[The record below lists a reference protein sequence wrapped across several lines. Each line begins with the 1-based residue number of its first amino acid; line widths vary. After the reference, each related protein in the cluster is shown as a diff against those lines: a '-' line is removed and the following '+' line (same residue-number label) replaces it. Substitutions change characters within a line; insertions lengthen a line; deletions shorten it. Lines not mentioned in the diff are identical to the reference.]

1 MPETRDSRLLKG
13 LDADELKFIRRL
25 PWEKI
30 AIWGLFLLTIY
41 ALRYFFD
48 ILFVTFVLS
57 YIAYS
62 LVSWVCRRVGRE
74 DPSGAVWRLT
84 TVGVFL
90 LFAGVI
96 VGAVWVIVPRVAAQ
110 GRELAEK
117 IAPGLWGARGE
128 SATEADR
135 ADGGGGAAA
144 IGKTPPGEAGKEPD
158 GPGGKAVQKPVL
170 DRAKVDRLFESV
182 LSASLVRKF
191 REDPAYRGGYEG
203 AVDLVTKWANESL
216 PSVTAPVVKALR
228 GILTF
233 VFHFLLAYIFAFLI
247 VFGLPRVAEMT
258 RSLGESNLKRFYDEI
273 APGMIAFGN
282 GMGKAFQ
289 AQTLIALCNTVLTF
303 IGLQV
308 LDIPSPVVLSVIVF
322 ACSFIPVAGV
332 FISTVPICLVAL
344 TERNALVMLYS
355 IALITIIHV
364 IEAYVLN
371 PRIMGSVMHIHPLVV
386 LVILFVGEHL
396 FGVWG
401 LLLGV
406 PTCHYVFT
414 YFIQRARP
422 GAHGTP
428 TPSPALLPVTGSA
441 PRPGVTRGD

>member
-13 LDADELKFIRRL
+13 LDADELRFIRRL

-30 AIWGLFLLTIY
+30 AIWGLFLLALY

-48 ILFVTFVLS
+48 IIFVTFVLS
-57 YIAYS
+57 YIAYN
-62 LVSWVCRRVGRE
+62 VVEWVCRKVGRE

-90 LFAGVI
+90 LLAGVI
-96 VGAVWVIVPRVAAQ
+96 VGAVWVIIPRVAAQ

-117 IAPGLWGARGE
+117 IAPGLWTARGE
-128 SATEADR
+128 SAHE
-135 ADGGGGAAA
+135 GGVGEGSAPERV
-144 IGKTPPGEAGKEPD
+144 PPAEAGK
-158 GPGGKAVQKPVL
+158 GPGGAPAPKPVL

-233 VFHFLLAYIFAFLI
+233 VFHFLLAFIFAFLI
-247 VFGLPRVAEMT
+247 VVGLPRVAEMA

-303 IGLQV
+303 IGLQA
-308 LDIPSPVVLSVIVF
+308 LDIPSSVVLSVIVF

-344 TERNALVMLYS
+344 AERNALVMLYA
-355 IALITIIHV
+355 IGLITVIHL

-386 LVILFVGEHL
+386 LVILFLGEHL

-428 TPSPALLPVTGSA
+428 APAPALAAPA
-441 PRPGVTRGD
+441 PPRP